1 MRCRLLLTALAGI
14 PFVLGAQEAPER
26 AALQRLQ
33 DSLASV
39 RDTLALRRLDRWLEA
54 GAGGTVRGGGLLLR
68 RSLVRIRMGQLG
80 DGWNLG
86 AAQRLARQATK
97 SQPDWPAAWYLSGL
111 ASQEMGRWRAE
122 TGGNLGTRVGFSAL
136 EGAARQYLQALAI
149 DPGYLP
155 ALRALNEVASVLEDT
170 TLIRSTVLPALR
182 RAGATDT
189 GNDAVILLARGRYE
203 RLMGDADSSLA
214 ALRVYADLEK
224 RNGAALHELAWSAAL
239 AGDSNAVRVYYEGAS
254 SDDSAAVVAYRS
266 DLELL
271 ADDSTLAAFDSTNGE
286 ARTEFLRRFWTL
298 RDRRDLRTEGQR
310 LLEHFRRRT
319 YAERHFALLTNRRL
333 SSIDD
338 IYRTAHLPFDD
349 RGMVYLRQGEPDE
362 IIHPVLAGM
371 MPNETWVYRRGEGDL
386 LLHFKGGGAY
396 TVGGDIQDYRL
407 VRSIFELGAGSDAQ
421 IELLLASRADLL
433 DVYAKFLNW
442 GQYARAR
449 AADREQEIVEGSI
462 EVATVTDA
470 NVRHYRR
477 SIASEADAVAIG
489 ELEGSPLVHL
499 IIAVP
504 LGDEQLDADQVR
516 LPVRIRVGFYD
527 ASGVPGPAF
536 DRDTVLK
543 VRRTEDGLEAQ
554 GRLEFALPPGAWLYR
569 ISVETS
575 ASTGRILPEDSVR
588 VEPVSGSPLSLSGIA
603 LGTRSKGVEWVSAPG
618 DTAVFNPR
626 ATFDPADQVELY
638 FEAYG
643 LETTQPVRT
652 EVRIAQGKRDA
663 LRLSYEQ
670 PVSGTPLR
678 VRRSLDIANVKPGK
692 YRLEVRV
699 VTQSGEEAT
708 TAREIDVK
716 RRPAR
721 DSN

>member
-86 AAQRLARQATK
+86 AGQRLARQATK

-489 ELEGSPLVHL
+489 ELDGSPLVHL

-504 LGDEQLDADQVR
+504 LEDEQLDADQVR

-527 ASGVPGPAF
+527 ASGVPGQAF

-569 ISVETS
+569 VGVETS
-575 ASTGRILPEDSVR
+575 DSTGRILPEDSVR

-708 TAREIDVK
+708 TAREIEVK